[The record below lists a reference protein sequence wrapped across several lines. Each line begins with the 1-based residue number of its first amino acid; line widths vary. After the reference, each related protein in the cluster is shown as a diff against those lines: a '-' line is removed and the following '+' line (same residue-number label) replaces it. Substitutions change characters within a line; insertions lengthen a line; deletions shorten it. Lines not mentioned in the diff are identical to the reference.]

1 VPPSTTIKRATHDCS
16 STFRNTTA
24 TTGAQFVKRK
34 GGSRRSWFRYQ
45 ADGVVPFPAQLQATA
60 QDSGEVEG
68 GEGRGCMMETVI
80 FTLSAIAG
88 LAAGLALG
96 GLFWGHHSDTVKA
109 QADEIDALNL
119 NNLRLR
125 GQCAELATMAHDG
138 STLTHMAL
146 IEARQDDRSGTCLC
160 SKQSPCLPAEIDSH
174 SATKRKLSAA
184 KGQITKLR
192 KAQ

>member
-1 VPPSTTIKRATHDCS
+1 
-16 STFRNTTA
+16 
-24 TTGAQFVKRK
+24 
-34 GGSRRSWFRYQ
+34 
-45 ADGVVPFPAQLQATA
+45 
-60 QDSGEVEG
+60 
-68 GEGRGCMMETVI
+68 MMETVI

-109 QADEIDALNL
+109 QAEEIDALNL

-125 GQCAELATMAHDG
+125 GQCAELATMAHTADAEAHG
-138 STLTHMAL
+138 A
-146 IEARQDDRSGTCLC
+146 IEAGKITKRHLFMCEHML
-160 SKQSPCLPAEIDSH
+160 KAEFDSH
-174 SATKRKLSAA
+174 SATKRKLAAA